1 MLGLAGE
8 SASKPVYGYPLAE
21 HLRITQRKI
30 AFPIE
35 FCVCALLHF
44 GMDEEGLFRV
54 TGGKDICAVVFMVHR
69 KCILSWYCY
78 VSARCCVFP

>member
-1 MLGLAGE
+1 MLGLAGD

-21 HLRITQRKI
+21 HLRVTQRKI

-35 FCVCALLHF
+35 LCVCALLQF

-54 TGGKDICAVVFMVHR
+54 TGGKDIRAVVFMVQGNM
-69 KCILSWYCY
+69 YCY
-78 VSARCCVFP
+78 GMHTMQT